1 MRRQFPL
8 FLSRLI
14 TRGSTAALTGGLTLS
29 ACTVVGPQFKPPP
42 VELQAHWA
50 QATRFHLS
58 AGATDEQ
65 QFWASFQDP
74 VLLDLLQQA
83 QVQSPTLLIAA
94 AQVAQAETVLRSTV
108 ASSSPSVQLAG
119 GSNYSQP
126 DLASKV
132 KGKNEGSTTYQLLGQ
147 VSWELDFWGRQHRT
161 VESKVAE
168 LESSRAAERAASVSL
183 RASVASTYCN
193 VRLYEQRIAVA
204 QASLRQQGESL
215 RIAEARY
222 RLGAASELDYR
233 QSQTQYSQAQAQLPA
248 LRHALATYQHALS
261 VLLGETPDRFV
272 SDYPNARAL
281 PSSPMPAAVGAPK
294 DLLRRRPDVLQA
306 EFNAVAQSARIGQA
320 EAALY
325 PTFTLSGSFGYS
337 VTDRIGDLFR
347 WDSRSLSGGLGLV
360 LPLYDRDGLKAQVK
374 VQDSLFRQAVLAYQ
388 NQVLKAQQEVEDA
401 LSAIAAYTAQVGDLA
416 KAESA
421 ASRSAQLA
429 GILYRYGQVDY
440 TSIASAEQSL
450 LQAADLLV
458 QAQGALLQAHISA
471 WRALGGLGPDKL
483 DKVAEL

>member
-1 MRRQFPL
+1 VP
-8 FLSRLI
+8 SPPI
-14 TRGSTAALTGGLTLS
+14 ATS
-29 ACTVVGPQFKPPP
+29 ASIRC
-42 VELQAHWA
+42 
-50 QATRFHLS
+50 
-58 AGATDEQ
+58 
-65 QFWASFQDP
+65 
-74 VLLDLLQQA
+74 
-83 QVQSPTLLIAA
+83 
-94 AQVAQAETVLRSTV
+94 
-108 ASSSPSVQLAG
+108 
-119 GSNYSQP
+119 
-126 DLASKV
+126 
-132 KGKNEGSTTYQLLGQ
+132 
-147 VSWELDFWGRQHRT
+147 
-161 VESKVAE
+161 
-168 LESSRAAERAASVSL
+168 

-193 VRLYEQRIAVA
+193 VRLYEQRLAVA
-204 QASLRQQGESL
+204 QASLQQQGESL

-261 VLLGETPDRFV
+261 VLLGQTPDRFV

-281 PSSPMPAAVGAPK
+281 PSSPIPAAVGAPK

-360 LPLYDRDGLKAQVK
+360 LPLFDRDGLKAQVK

-401 LSAIAAYTAQVGDLA
+401 LSAIAAYTAQVGNLA
-416 KAESA
+416 AAESA

-440 TSIASAEQSL
+440 TSVASAEQSL
-450 LQAADLLV
+450 LQAADVLV